1 MASAYFCCLPHCHGV
16 SFPKSALFQVI
27 ALLSRPGTQHQ
38 MTLGS
43 CVECLSEI
51 LRVFGPIPPP
61 SSAASRALSV
71 AGECWQ
77 MYFESL
83 LIIISHYPVYALI
96 GDDQCWHSFHLIDLV
111 LGTSRFASEQHS
123 PLGDSH
129 SLFILVYSG
138 KWLNFALRI
147 LETYYIIF
155 WPSSFGWFLS
165 FSIII
170 LVGWF
175 SPFCDAFSNPM
186 FSICHNICIILMSF

>member
-1 MASAYFCCLPHCHGV
+1 MKALPWSDRLFLFPDSCWFGWMIWDGCRIGRRRPGFNFQCSAKLQGQDRVEVVLLTTCVVDVFGRHLWVDGKCKLSSGIMKKRSWVLEVAAGLGMASAYFCCLPHCHGV

-96 GDDQCWHSFHLIDLV
+96 GDD
-111 LGTSRFASEQHS
+111 
-123 PLGDSH
+123 
-129 SLFILVYSG
+129 
-138 KWLNFALRI
+138 
-147 LETYYIIF
+147 
-155 WPSSFGWFLS
+155 
-165 FSIII
+165 
-170 LVGWF
+170 
-175 SPFCDAFSNPM
+175 
-186 FSICHNICIILMSF
+186 